1 MKFAFGFLVVVIW
14 VELSSSQHTGTLP
27 STVSPSQTTTNA
39 SAVCDTGI
47 AADLVL
53 MVDTSQHTL
62 AEHKDLKDFLLNVL
76 SNLKI
81 SDYCTHVGLVAFS
94 SKAEVIVP
102 LNTGVN
108 KTIVEKH
115 IGDIQLSTEKIVN
128 TGGAINYTKTKVF
141 GDTLSRRKNQG
152 IQQLTVLISHKPSAD
167 SVVEAAYLLRRENVR
182 IFTVGISQANQTQM
196 NQIASHPRRNYQ
208 IKANTFSDLS
218 KKVDILQKKI
228 VNVVER
234 DIIYTPRQS
243 HELKLGC
250 QKTDI
255 ADIYLLIDSSGSI
268 DPLDFKTMKAFLMEL
283 IDMFE
288 IGPQKVRIAVM
299 QYSDDSQ
306 EEISIG
312 NNYDKI
318 NLKLKVQEISQI
330 GKETYTGKAINF
342 TSEIILD
349 PSNVRAGNVPVYL
362 ILFTDGASK
371 DSVKEA
377 SIILRQKKVN
387 MYAIGVKEAKQ
398 SELLEIA
405 GDPKRVYFV
414 NNFDSL
420 KDIKN
425 LIAIEICSSEVCQ
438 KVQADVMFLVASSAS
453 IGTDNFIKMK
463 DFMKSLVT
471 KTDVGPDNVQFGIV
485 QFSDVNVEVL
495 PLSKEG
501 TKTFILESIEKMVY
515 MANGTYTGKALEFVS
530 RYFTESKGARP
541 KVKKLLILIT
551 DGKAQDDVKLQ
562 SESLRNSG
570 VNIISVGIFNANKA
584 QLEEISGPTGQVHY
598 VESFETLKFK
608 EEELLVEICKEDCPR
623 IQQADIVFV
632 IDTSSSITHEQAK
645 VMKSFV
651 MSFVNKS
658 DVSPDKVQI
667 GALKYADDPYKM
679 FYLNAYSNKNDII
692 KAIEEDT
699 KSGINT
705 YTAKALQ
712 FSKGFFSEQH
722 GSRQRRGVP
731 QYLIVITDGESHDC
745 DKLNETSK
753 SLEKAGI
760 TIFAIGVHEAKTEEL
775 ITMAGSKGKWFFVEQ
790 FEGLKDIFFNIS
802 DAVCEKSAPC
812 EKQADVT
819 FLIDGSGSIRATEFE
834 KMKEFMVSTIDEFDI
849 GPGKVHVGVSQYS
862 NLFETEFPL
871 MANISK
877 QTLKHMIKNITR
889 MGGSTLIGS
898 ALEKTDSALSANSRI
913 REKIQQVLIVIT
925 DGNSQDEV
933 ALPAETLRSKG
944 IFTYAVGVGT
954 VSETQLLQIAGKSNR
969 RFSVHNFD
977 ALKSIKKRLV
987 DDICI
992 QRPAENCSLE
1002 VVVGFD
1008 ISAYPNGSNL
1018 FHDQKLLE
1026 IRIAN
1031 ILHSMMNLRSASCLP
1046 GIVPLISV
1054 AFYVPNANPPYPP
1067 QFYTYSSDLAQKL
1080 KVISVKGPSYLTTP
1094 ILQSMWKTFKKD
1106 EAGKAKMMLIF
1117 TDGLDEKVED
1127 TELAKEDL
1135 QKKGLHAL
1143 VTVALEGTKG
1153 YDNMK
1158 HIEFGR
1164 GFDYSYQMHIGMP
1177 DIGIK
1182 LARQLSHIIEKTC
1195 CCVFCECYGEK
1206 GPPGRYGDQG
1216 MKGPTGL
1223 KGHPGYPGEQGMEGD
1238 RGLPGLTGARG
1249 DKGCT
1254 GTKGP
1259 KGNQGQ
1265 PGDQSE
1271 QGEPGLDGLN
1281 GEQGRSG
1288 MPGIKGGKGERGDQ
1302 GKSGLRGAQGYK
1314 GYEGQKGTIGDPGT
1328 ENTIPGP
1335 LGPKGEIGMEGDPGL
1350 EGKPGQPGAVGIDSS
1365 PGIRGTSG
1373 PRGIIGDTGVPGAVG
1388 EQGFRGPQGEP
1399 GIQGIKGDTGITGL
1413 NGLPGPFGAPGS
1425 VGELGN
1431 PGKRG
1436 KRGEP
1441 GDSGEKG
1448 NPGEEGR
1455 RGFMG
1460 ETGKNAV
1467 GAPGRKGIKGP
1478 QGRQGI
1484 IGFKGE
1490 EGEPGVVGERGKNGE
1505 KGQRVIP
1512 DKGVVGDPGTP
1523 GGPGRRGPKGNKGQ
1537 SEQSSCELIDF
1548 IRETCPCCQGK
1559 NSCPV
1564 YPTELVFALDMSSD
1578 VKPLVFN
1585 RIINIVTYIMTN
1597 VTVRGG
1603 NCPVGARVA
1612 VMSYNK
1618 HTNYLVRFSDFQNKD
1633 KLLNAIKNI
1642 SLESSNKGRD
1652 LGSCMRFVSRNVFKR
1667 SLQGATVRR
1676 IAVFF
1681 SNGRTEDPAAIST
1694 AAMEYNAF
1702 GIIPAV
1708 IAFSPAPVIK
1718 RAFSIDDSGTL
1729 IELTAKQFEPQ
1740 VQPLLTCTL
1749 CYDRCKP
1756 DALCGKSNSALMK
1769 PMDVGFLL
1777 DSSYNMN
1784 LNEYEAARSF
1794 ISTVIDALDIP
1805 KTGARVAM
1813 VSSAPPGFSAGN
1825 QGKPYLEFDFSTN
1838 SNTKRMKRHL
1848 QENTHRLQDPPVFGD
1863 SLKWMLE
1870 NIMAKTSDLKKN
1882 KAIIMILSG
1891 ETSEWD
1897 KETLKEASLE
1907 AKCKGFALFVV
1918 LIGKTY
1924 NNTELKE
1931 LPSSPTEHHLLELS
1945 EVHKTNFEYATRF
1958 TRAFLNSVKL
1968 SINRYPPAVLKE
1980 KCSNLY
1986 NGRKKRLT

>member
-1 MKFAFGFLVVVIW
+1 MTFAFGFVVVVIW
-14 VELSSSQHTGTLP
+14 VDLSSTQHTGTLP
-27 STVSPSQTTTNA
+27 STTSPSQTTTNA
-39 SAVCDTGI
+39 TEVCDTGI
-47 AADLVL
+47 AVDLVL

-62 AEHKDLKDFLLNVL
+62 QEHKDLKDFLLNVL

-81 SDYCTHVGLVAFS
+81 SEYCTHVGLVAFS

-115 IGDIQLSTEKIVN
+115 IGDIQLSTEKIVHI
-128 TGGAINYTKTKVF
+128 GGAINYTKTEVF
-141 GDTLSRRKNQG
+141 GDAEASRKKQG
-152 IQQLTVLISHKPSAD
+152 IQQLTVLITHKPSAD
-167 SVVEAAYLLRRENVR
+167 SVVEAAYLLQRDNVR
-182 IFTVGISQANQTQM
+182 IFTVGISQADETQM
-196 NQIASHPRRNYQ
+196 KQISSHPMHNYQ
-208 IKANTFSDLS
+208 IKVNTFSDLS

-228 VNVVER
+228 VNAVER
-234 DIIYTPRQS
+234 DVIYTPRRR
-243 HELKLGC
+243 HEIKQGC
-250 QKTDI
+250 QKTEV
-255 ADIYLLIDSSGSI
+255 ADIYLLMDSSGSI
-268 DPLDFKTMKAFLMEL
+268 YPLEFKAMKAFLVEL

-288 IGPQKVRIAVM
+288 IGPQKVRIAAL
-299 QYSDDSQ
+299 QYSDKSKL
-306 EEISIG
+306 EIDIG
-312 NNYDKI
+312 NNYNKI
-318 NLKLKVQEISQI
+318 QLKLEIQKISQI
-330 GKETYTGKAINF
+330 GEGTNTGEAMNYTSK
-342 TSEIILD
+342 IILD
-349 PSNVRAGNVPVYL
+349 PINVRTGNVPVYFIVL
-362 ILFTDGASK
+362 TDGDSD

-377 SIILRQKKVN
+377 SIILRQNKVN
-387 MYAIGVKEAKQ
+387 MYAIGVKKANKTGN
-398 SELLEIA
+398 LLEIA
-405 GDPKRVYFV
+405 GDPKRVYYV

-425 LIAIEICSSEVCQ
+425 QIANEICSNEVCQ
-438 KVQADVMFLVASSAS
+438 KVQADVMFLVDSSGS
-453 IGTDNFIKMK
+453 IGPDNFIKMK
-463 DFMKSLVT
+463 DFMKGLVN
-471 KTDVGPDNVQFGIV
+471 KTEVGPDAVQFGIV

-495 PLSKEG
+495 QLSKSG
-501 TKTFILESIEKMVY
+501 TKTIIWEAIEKMAY
-515 MANGTYTGKALEFVS
+515 MKQGTYTGKALEFVS
-530 RYFTESKGARP
+530 QYFTENKGARP

-551 DGKAQDDVKLQ
+551 DGKAQDDVELP

-570 VNIISVGIFNANKA
+570 VNIISVGIFKSNKT
-584 QLEEISGPTGQVHY
+584 QLEVISRPTGQVHY

-608 EEELLVEICKEDCPR
+608 EEELLVDICKEDCPR

-632 IDTSSSITHEQAK
+632 IDKSSSIQHEQDMK
-645 VMKSFV
+645 MKSFV
-651 MSFVNKS
+651 ISFVNKS

-667 GALKYADDPYKM
+667 GALRYSDNPYKM
-679 FYLNAYSNKNDII
+679 FYLNTFSNKNDII

-699 KSGINT
+699 NTEGDT

-712 FSKGFFSEQH
+712 FSKEFFSEQH

-731 QYLIVITDGESHDC
+731 QYLIVITDGESHDP
-745 DKLNETSK
+745 KELNETSE

-760 TIFAIGVHEAKTEEL
+760 TIFPIGVNKAKKTEL
-775 ITMAGSKGKWFFVEQ
+775 ITMAGSKGKWFFVDQ
-790 FEGLKDIFFNIS
+790 FEELMDIFQNIS
-802 DAVCEKSAPC
+802 DALCETSAPC
-812 EKQADVT
+812 EKQADIT
-819 FLIDGSGSIRATEFE
+819 FLIDGSGSIGATEFE
-834 KMKEFMVSTIDEFDI
+834 KMKEFMVSTTDQFDI
-849 GPGKVHVGVSQYS
+849 NPGKVHVGVSQFSDLYK
-862 NLFETEFPL
+862 TEFPL
-871 MANISK
+871 MRNVSK
-877 QTLKHMIKNITR
+877 QTLHDMIKNIKF
-889 MGGSTLIGS
+889 MDGSTLIGS
-898 ALEKTDSALSANSRI
+898 ALEKTDSAISANSRI
-913 REKIQQVLIVIT
+913 KEKIDQILIIIT
-925 DGNSQDEV
+925 DGDSQDKV
-933 ALPAETLRSKG
+933 ALPAEALRSKG
-944 IFTYAVGVGT
+944 VFTYVVGVGN
-954 VSETQLLQIAGKSNR
+954 VSETQLLQIAGKSDR

-1002 VVVGFD
+1002 VIVGFD
-1008 ISAYPNGSNL
+1008 ISAYPNGFNL

-1046 GIVPLISV
+1046 GTVPLISV

-1080 KVISVKGPSYLTTP
+1080 KAISVKGPSYLTTP
-1094 ILQSMWKTFKKD
+1094 ILQSMWKTFKQD
-1106 EAGKAKMMLIF
+1106 EAGKAKMILIF

-1127 TELAKEDL
+1127 TELAKEDF

-1153 YDNMK
+1153 YDDMK
-1158 HIEFGR
+1158 HLEFGR
-1164 GFDYSYQMHIGMP
+1164 GFDYNYQMHIGMP

-1182 LARQLSHIIEKTC
+1182 LARQMSHIMEKTC
-1195 CCVFCECYGEK
+1195 CCVFCECHGQS
-1206 GPPGRYGDQG
+1206 GPPGMYGDQG

-1223 KGHPGYPGEQGMEGD
+1223 KGQPGYPGEQGTEGD
-1238 RGLPGLTGARG
+1238 RGLPGLMGARG
-1249 DKGCT
+1249 DTGCA
-1254 GTKGP
+1254 GSKGP

-1265 PGDQSE
+1265 PGDQNE

-1288 MPGIKGGKGERGDQ
+1288 MPGVNGGKGERGNQ
-1302 GKSGLRGAQGYK
+1302 GISGIRGAKGYK
-1314 GYEGQKGTIGDPGT
+1314 GYEGQTGTIGDAGT
-1328 ENTIPGP
+1328 ESTVPGP
-1335 LGPKGEIGMEGDPGL
+1335 SGPKGEMGMEGDQGL

-1365 PGIRGTSG
+1365 PGIRGASG
-1373 PRGIIGDTGVPGAVG
+1373 PRGITGDPGLAGAVG
-1388 EQGFRGPQGEP
+1388 EQGFKGPQGEP
-1399 GIQGIKGDTGITGL
+1399 GIQGIKGDTGIIGL

-1425 VGELGN
+1425 AGELGK
-1431 PGKRG
+1431 PGNRG
-1436 KRGEP
+1436 KKGEP

-1448 NPGEEGR
+1448 NPGDEGR

-1478 QGRQGI
+1478 QGQQGI

-1490 EGEPGVVGERGKNGE
+1490 EGEPGVVGERGKNGG
-1505 KGQRVIP
+1505 KGQSDFP
-1512 DKGVVGDPGTP
+1512 DKGAVGEPGIP
-1523 GGPGRRGPKGNKGQ
+1523 GGPGRRGTKGNKGQ

-1564 YPTELVFALDMSSD
+1564 YPTELVFALDMSGD

-1585 RIINIVTYIMTN
+1585 RIINIVTYIITN
-1597 VTVRGG
+1597 VTIRGG

-1652 LGSCMRFVSRNVFKR
+1652 LGACMRFVSRNVFKR

-1681 SNGRTEDPAAIST
+1681 SNGRTEDPAAISRAT
-1694 AAMEYNAF
+1694 MEYSAL

-1708 IAFSPAPVIK
+1708 ITFSPAPVIK

-1729 IELTAKQFEPQ
+1729 IELTAKKFEPQ
-1740 VQPLLTCTL
+1740 VQTLLTCTL

-1756 DALCGKSNSALMK
+1756 DILCGKSNSELMK

-1784 LNEYEAARSF
+1784 LDEYEAARSF
-1794 ISTVIDALDIP
+1794 ISTVIDELDIP

-1813 VSSAPPGFSAGN
+1813 VSSSSPGN
-1825 QGKPYLEFDFSTN
+1825 QGKPYLEFDFSTY
-1838 SNTKRMKRHL
+1838 SNPKRMKRHL
-1848 QENTHRLQDPPVFGD
+1848 WENTHRLQDLPVFGD

-1891 ETSEWD
+1891 ETSKRD
-1897 KETLKEASLE
+1897 KETLKEASLK

-1918 LIGKTY
+1918 IIGKTS

-1931 LPSSPTEHHLLELS
+1931 LPSSPTEHHLLELG
-1945 EVHKTNFEYATRF
+1945 EVHEANFEYATRF
-1958 TRAFLNSVKL
+1958 TRVFLNSVKL
-1968 SINRYPPAVLKE
+1968 SINRYPPPVLKE
-1980 KCSNLY
+1980 KCSNLSK
-1986 NGRKKRLT
+1986 GRKKRLM